1 MFETRSF
8 LLYKVLAYSLFINS
22 AANKSVGGCLAS
34 LSLSLSELERTKE
47 QDVWTLL
54 ERAMEFKTKA
64 DARVS
69 ELVLKPPQC
78 LAVLTHSH
86 LGTEEHLLLD
96 LPTESKRAFTLS

>member
-22 AANKSVGGCLAS
+22 ASNKSVGGCLAS

-47 QDVWTLL
+47 HDVWTLL

-64 DARVS
+64 DARVY
-69 ELVLKPPQC
+69 LVLKPPQC
-78 LAVLTHSH
+78 LTILTHSH

-96 LPTESKRAFTLS
+96 LPTESK